1 MTYEIVNAGLSKS
14 ICCLSNVKLQLAHS
28 PFILITWQE
37 NSQIIDLQS
46 C

>member
-1 MTYEIVNAGLSKS
+1 MIYEIVNAGLSKS
-14 ICCLSNVKLQLAHS
+14 ICCPSNVKLQLAHY

-37 NSQIIDLQS
+37 NSQIIDLPF